1 MTYSTINP
9 IQALNAESGNQEQ
22 LLKGQRQMTTLH
34 AQPYNIDATGF
45 YFENADDFITKM
57 ETLTD
62 SYGQPVEEFE
72 IQFIDGDDAQLFNAI
87 GINQATLSV
96 WFDEVEPLEYYEK
109 VSLYYLVAQLGYSV
123 ADALDQVSEPNISQ
137 ERMEQAAEQ
146 LFDEIYLSEIPA
158 YLHSYID
165 YKQFAYDLKI
175 GGDLCEFEYN
185 GETYTCLNANG
196 F

>member
-109 VSLYYLVAQLGYSV
+109 GNFEVYQMFLCVAGLVKSV
-123 ADALDQVSEPNISQ
+123 KEPKVYQ
-137 ERMEQAAEQ
+137 M
-146 LFDEIYLSEIPA
+146 F
-158 YLHSYID
+158 
-165 YKQFAYDLKI
+165 
-175 GGDLCEFEYN
+175 
-185 GETYTCLNANG
+185 
-196 F
+196 